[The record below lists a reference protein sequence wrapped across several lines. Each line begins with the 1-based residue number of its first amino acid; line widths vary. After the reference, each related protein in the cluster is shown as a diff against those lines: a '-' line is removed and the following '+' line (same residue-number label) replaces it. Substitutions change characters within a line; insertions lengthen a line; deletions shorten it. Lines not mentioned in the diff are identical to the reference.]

1 MNDPRDEIFP
11 RADNL
16 PLNALEPIRRAV
28 RLVKDARAKDKDGA
42 RDGLPHGVSRIIFR
56 LLIDDV
62 RYRRDGNHREHE
74 HDDHG

>member
-1 MNDPRDEIFP
+1 M
-11 RADNL
+11 
-16 PLNALEPIRRAV
+16 RRAV